1 METLLETLS
10 KLKESGVILSDY
22 TRLSTKEMFV
32 QPIAINRLIRRLGDI
47 SGKPVAGIDVNKLYG
62 KVTAAVTGKI
72 KRLSLAIK
80 KPDAFLYCYLWQKTI
95 MRSYGFCLIIL
106 TFRSPRLSGGR

>member
-62 KVTAAVTGKI
+62 KVTAAVKGK
-72 KRLSLAIK
+72 
-80 KPDAFLYCYLWQKTI
+80 
-95 MRSYGFCLIIL
+95 
-106 TFRSPRLSGGR
+106 

>member
-62 KVTAAVTGKI
+62 KVTAAVKGKN
-72 KRLSLAIK
+72 
-80 KPDAFLYCYLWQKTI
+80 KTI
-95 MRSYGFCLIIL
+95 EFSHKEARCFPVL
-106 TFRSPRLSGGR
+106 LSMAKDNNEVIRFLLDHIDFQKSASFN

>member
-62 KVTAAVTGKI
+62 KVTAAVKGKN
-72 KRLSLAIK
+72 
-80 KPDAFLYCYLWQKTI
+80 KTI
-95 MRSYGFCLIIL
+95 NGITTNCKWFGNEESNDTEDDGLPF
-106 TFRSPRLSGGR
+106 